1 MFQCIETVAIIEMW
15 EKHAISCNKFRF
27 GEICY
32 RHGCKSIN
40 GALIYTRIVMMLNIS
55 NKRFRSS
62 FFYDPKKRKF
72 LQFNGKGDNIQFEG
86 GCCKADAEVYLE
98 ALSRVECQWPSEE
111 IRGMYIISSENIVT
125 VFNNH
130 TSFIACSHS
139 YSIYL
144 IKASLCFIYCVGW
157 QFWGFLQL
165 YKIFR
170 LNLFLNFRIKVTMLK
185 FAPLWVA
192 STTPF
197 ILFLSC
203 YCYHP
208 SFDAHI
214 AHASE
219 QDMQNAYK

>member
-86 GCCKADAEVYLE
+86 GYCKADAEVYLE

-144 IKASLCFIYCVGW
+144 IKASFM
-157 QFWGFLQL
+157 L
-165 YKIFR
+165 YLLRGVAI
-170 LNLFLNFRIKVTMLK
+170 LKVFVTL
-185 FAPLWVA
+185 
-192 STTPF
+192 
-197 ILFLSC
+197 
-203 YCYHP
+203 
-208 SFDAHI
+208 
-214 AHASE
+214 
-219 QDMQNAYK
+219 